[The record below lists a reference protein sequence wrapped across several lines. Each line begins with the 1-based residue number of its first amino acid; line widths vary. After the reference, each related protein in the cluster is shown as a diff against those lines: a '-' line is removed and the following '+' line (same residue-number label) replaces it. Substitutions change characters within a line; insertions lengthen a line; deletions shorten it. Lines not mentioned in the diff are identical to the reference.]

1 MITLQADRVKVN
13 GPRIDGSYTVTF
25 ECGEYMNKEISKLFL
40 IPQGTMIEL
49 KVKYEKEKENK

>member
-1 MITLQADRVKVN
+1 MIILQADRVKVN

-49 KVKYEKEKENK
+49 KVKYEEPK